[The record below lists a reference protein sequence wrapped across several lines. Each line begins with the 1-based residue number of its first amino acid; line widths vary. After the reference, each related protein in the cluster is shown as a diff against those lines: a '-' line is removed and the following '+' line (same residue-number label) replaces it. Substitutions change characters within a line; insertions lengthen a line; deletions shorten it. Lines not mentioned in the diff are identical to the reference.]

1 MMTQNKFFKPILVFI
16 VLAFIGFS
24 DAAYL
29 AVQHYSG
36 QLPVCS
42 AVRGCDVVA
51 LSDYATIGGI
61 PIALFGALFY
71 SLMLVLGVAWLDTK
85 KPIILKGLPIL
96 TIPAFLFTAWLM
108 YHMFFSI
115 NAICIYC
122 LISASTTTLILI
134 LSLWFYYKLR

>member
-1 MMTQNKFFKPILVFI
+1 
-16 VLAFIGFS
+16 
-24 DAAYL
+24 
-29 AVQHYSG
+29 
-36 QLPVCS
+36 VCS

-51 LSDYATIGGI
+51 LSDYSTMGGI
-61 PIALFGALFY
+61 PVALFGTLFY
-71 SLMLVLGVAWLDTK
+71 SLMLVLGVAWLDTR
-85 KPIILKGLPIL
+85 KPVILKRLPIVA
-96 TIPAFLFTAWLM
+96 IPAFLFTAWLM